1 LTFGADADARVQEAN
16 ATTNYGSSYL
26 RTDGATDPDVESY
39 MRFTVSG
46 ASAIASAKLRV
57 YATSASLNG
66 PALYTATNTTWSES
80 AITWG
85 NRPPRTTTP
94 AGDKGSVGANS
105 WVEFDV
111 TPLVSGNGSYTFV
124 LATDST
130 DGLNMNSREAT
141 TTTLRPQLVVQS
153 TAATAVPTADFT
165 ASPTS
170 GAAPLT
176 VTFTDRS
183 TGATSWAWDFHD
195 DDSFETTDRNP
206 TFTYTQP
213 GTYTV
218 RLQVENEVGG
228 DEEIKTG
235 YIVVREPS
243 PGGTPLTF
251 NPVADSY
258 VKSDAPTQN
267 NGTSTRVRIDASP
280 VVNTYTRFQLTGL
293 AGRPSAAKLRLC
305 VLDPGPAGGSAYA
318 VSNDWVEAGT
328 GGITWN
334 NAPPITGDPLST
346 AGQAILDMWA
356 EWDVTAAITGNGTYS
371 FAIKGNSSDTVYYS
385 SREGTRKPELVI
397 TP

>member
-1 LTFGADADARVQEAN
+1 
-16 ATTNYGSSYL
+16 
-26 RTDGATDPDVESY
+26 
-39 MRFTVSG
+39 
-46 ASAIASAKLRV
+46 
-57 YATSASLNG
+57 
-66 PALYTATNTTWSES
+66 
-80 AITWG
+80 
-85 NRPPRTTTP
+85 
-94 AGDKGSVGANS
+94 
-105 WVEFDV
+105 
-111 TPLVSGNGSYTFV
+111 VSGNGSYTFV

-141 TTTLRPQLVVQS
+141 STTLRPQLIVQS

-235 YIVVREPS
+235 YITVGAPS
-243 PGGTPLTF
+243 ASELRL
-251 NPVADSY
+251 NPVADAH
-258 VKSDAPTQN
+258 VKSDAPTSNVGKLTQI
-267 NGTSTRVRIDASP
+267 RIDSSP
-280 VVNTYTRFQLTGL
+280 VVNTYLKFEVAGL
-293 AGRPSAAKLRLC
+293 AGPPKSAKVRLY
-305 VLDPGPAGGSAYA
+305 VVDPGPAGGTIYTTTNNWLES
-318 VSNDWVEAGT
+318 GT

-334 NAPPITGDPLST
+334 SAPPIGTDPLSS
-346 AGQAILDMWA
+346 AGAAGLNTWK
-356 EWDVTAAITGNGTYS
+356 EFDVTRAITGNGTFS
-371 FAIKGNSSDTVYYS
+371 FAVKGTSSDTVYYS
-385 SREGTRKPELVI
+385 SREGASKPELVLS
-397 TP
+397 P